1 MGKIRIAVDY
11 IPSLVFDFWHFE
23 TEKESRLINQLVNAS
38 LFKWDTKGD
47 RKLDLLK
54 RSPKTKHVLAGDIV
68 TYELRDD
75 IKWQDGYPISSKDF
89 AFWFE
94 VYKSSVNTNKYDAWT
109 HTDIQIE
116 GPQKFTILFKEKY
129 VFRTMSNLL
138 QPAPEHILRQ
148 AWNMFSKKT
157 KKLSIQDKQKLWK
170 KYIIKELGP
179 NTKMKLATGP
189 FKIVSVEE
197 KCLILE
203 KNDNYY
209 NPNPDIDQ
217 ILLSVEPN
225 FKQRLSLCSQG
236 NLDLCS
242 IDFFNRDL
250 NFSNM
255 RVYKKNTNTWI
266 GLLINDFWLNDFFD
280 NENKKTVFRKEL
292 NKLIKEANLLSSM
305 NDNTLSPATTFIY
318 NQDNAF
324 NSKNLQLGKN
334 KLVKF
339 LLDNGFTKN
348 NSNIFKK
355 GSKLFEF
362 EITIPNESDFYS
374 KLANKLKKIFSTAGI
389 FLKIKIIDT
398 EYFYSSSFLN
408 HAYDMSFKIIPI
420 AYEGDAFF
428 EKGELFSSVKS
439 SGKNSNIP
447 KKSNNYNGENISG
460 YHNKEYDIIF
470 LQLAEEQDMQKREKL
485 LYKLAKVIFNTVP
498 AISLFYQ
505 GEIWLVNSRI
515 QNIDFNARTGPIT
528 WNIDEWRIS
537 NDH

>member
-148 AWNMFSKKT
+148 AWNIFSKKT

-225 FKQRLSLCSQG
+225 FRQRLSLCSQG

>member
-148 AWNMFSKKT
+148 AWNIFSKKT

-225 FKQRLSLCSQG
+225 FRQRLSLCSQG

-470 LQLAEEQDMQKREKL
+470 LQLAKEQDMQKREKL